1 MHYNENVLEKEKM
14 GEADGAGEIYTQDR
28 CGVNLCGVALSLG
41 SLDPGCK
48 RS

>member
-1 MHYNENVLEKEKM
+1 MRYSGRLWKKGKPERQTVQ
-14 GEADGAGEIYTQDR
+14 GEIDTQDR
-28 CGVNLCGVALSLG
+28 CGVNLRGVALSLG